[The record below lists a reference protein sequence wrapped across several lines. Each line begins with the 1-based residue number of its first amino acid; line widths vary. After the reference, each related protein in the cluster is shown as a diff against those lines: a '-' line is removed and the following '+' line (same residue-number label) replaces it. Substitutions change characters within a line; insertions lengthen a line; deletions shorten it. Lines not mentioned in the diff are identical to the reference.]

1 MPDLTTNY
9 SFKKPLATEVVDI
22 AILNENFDD
31 IDSKIK
37 ELDDENCKKT
47 TGDLTIT
54 INSEADY
61 DAMIVLMNSI
71 AENNYA
77 IEISAGS
84 TYVPTFNKDLKIS
97 NIGGSGTISF
107 PVTWQIVAVE
117 LIDIT
122 NKITFSAISVRKT
135 SDSVDGFKL
144 KNCPDVYFSILNCG
158 IPVTGAFSTQSDT
171 RIRLENSVLK
181 VNQFS
186 MTGNFTWTVNPYYF
200 MYIDSKSRFSVT
212 SGGFCSITC
221 NSAPLSPSPRQFA
234 VIKVEKGG
242 YFEEKITPT
251 FTNWNNN
258 FVCQIYAE
266 EYDFDYDVLAV
277 ANSAADALII
287 EDLLAVISKIN
298 STLTIDLGD
307 FRSGDIDIENIDGA
321 GSLEIDKIQITASE
335 LFLANNINCNLYL
348 SNVEITDG
356 DPLGG
361 LSLSGCRYFELI
373 GDVISTITNAAN
385 RAMTFQNSR
394 GIVEGYQPSASTTQI
409 NAINHILITEKSDVT
424 FEDVDTTVYN
434 NPIGVAYIVKYSKV
448 TFNKC
453 TKPADPAYVTIVL
466 DDPGVVVVARDI
478 ALDFALYMQGDGVV
492 AGNVQRI
499 Y

>member
-9 SFKKPLATEVVDI
+9 EFKKPLVTEVVDI
-22 AILNENFDD
+22 AVLNENFDD

-77 IEISAGS
+77 IEISVGS

-144 KNCPDVYFSILNCG
+144 KNCPDVYFSVLNCG
-158 IPVTGAFSTQSDT
+158 IPVNGAFSTQSDT

-186 MTGNFTWTVNPYYF
+186 MTGIFTWTVNPYYF
-200 MYIDSKSRFSVT
+200 IYIDSKSRFSVT

-221 NSAPLSPSPRQFA
+221 NPTPLSPSPRQFA

-258 FVCQIYAE
+258 FVFQIYAE

-277 ANSAADALII
+277 ANSAADGIII
-287 EDLLAVISKIN
+287 EDFLPKLKKIN
-298 STLTIDLGD
+298 STLSIDLGD
-307 FRSGDIDIENIDGA
+307 FRDSDIDLENIS
-321 GSLEIDKIQITASE
+321 GSGNLEIDKIQISGSK
-335 LFLANNINCNLYL
+335 LFVAENINCNLYL
-348 SNVEITDG
+348 SNIEITDG
-356 DPLGG
+356 SPLGA
-361 LSLSGCRYFELI
+361 LSLTGCRYFELI
-373 GDVISTITNAAN
+373 GDVISTITDAAN
-385 RAMTFQNSR
+385 TAMTFQNSR
-394 GIVEGYQPSASTTQI
+394 GIVEGYQPSASTTQL
-409 NAINHILITEKSDVT
+409 NAINHILITDNCEIA
-424 FEDVDTTVYN
+424 FRDVDSSVLGNDFSVAAIYN
-434 NPIGVAYIVKYSKV
+434 ASKV
-448 TFNKC
+448 IFEKITG
-453 TKPADPAYVTIVL
+453 TYTITIVL
-466 DDPGVVVVARDI
+466 NDPGCITIARDASLAMVQYLNI
-478 ALDFALYMQGDGVV
+478 GTGG
-492 AGNVQRI
+492 GNSERI